1 MLRDRLGFEGAAFS
15 DDLEM
20 GALGAF
26 GGLAER
32 SAAACRAGCD
42 LLFVC
47 KTIEEYSDCVAAV
60 ERDVPA
66 ERRAEAAARLEE
78 YAAHVEALKK
88 AVRKDPLPLSVVADG
103 LQRLRDVVG

>member
-1 MLRDRLGFEGAAFS
+1 
-15 DDLEM
+15 M

-26 GGLAER
+26 GGLPQR
-32 SAAACRAGCD
+32 SAASCRAGCD

-47 KTIEEYSDCVAAV
+47 KTIEEYPDCVAAV
-60 ERDVPA
+60 EKDVPP

-78 YAAHVEALKK
+78 YAAHVEALRR
-88 AVRKDPLPLSVVADG
+88 AARKEPVPLSVVADG